1 MDIEKKLSAK
11 ECADLIKSK
20 QITAVELTKKF
31 LDRSKKLNESINS
44 LITICEDEAIER
56 AIYIDKNLDKFKDK
70 KLVGVPISI
79 KDAINT
85 KNILTT
91 AGSKILKNFLPPKS
105 AFTVDKLL
113 DEGAIITSKSNC
125 DEFAMGSSNETS
137 QYGPCNNPWNINKVP
152 GGSSGGSAA
161 SVASSQN
168 LLSLGS
174 DTGGSIRQPAA
185 LCGVVGLK
193 PTYGTVSRNGLIA
206 FGSSLDQIGPFSK
219 NVEDCE
225 ILYDSIKGHDKD
237 DLTSVKKYS
246 EIQKLKIEDLKIGI
260 CKELSGEG
268 ISQEV
273 NKHFNNTID
282 ELKKLG
288 AKVEYVSVPFI
299 KESLPVYYLTAPS
312 EASSNLNRYDGIK
325 YGLSKN
331 NYENSWDVIKNTRS
345 NFGEEVKRRI
355 LLGTFALSS
364 GYYDEYYGKAQKV
377 RGMIVNSF
385 KKIFEDYNILV
396 SPTSPTTA
404 FDLGSMIDDPLTM
417 YQNDIC
423 TMPANIAGIPAI
435 SIPCGLSEGLPIGFQ
450 IMGPHFSDNN
460 IISIA
465 KELEDH
471 LQLNILESLKIW
483 RKLYLHCLLQF

>member
-1 MDIEKKLSAK
+1 MNIGKELSAK
-11 ECADLIKSK
+11 QCVDLIKSK
-20 QITAVELTKKF
+20 SISATELTTF
-31 LDRSKKLNESINS
+31 YLDRSKKINNEINS
-44 LITICEDEAIER
+44 LITICEDEALKR
-56 AIYIDKNLDKFKDK
+56 AKYIDDNLAKFKDK
-70 KLVGVPISI
+70 KLVGIPISI

-85 KNILTT
+85 KDILTT
-91 AGSKILKNFLPPKS
+91 AGSKILENFKPPKN
-105 AFTVDKLL
+105 AFVIDRLL
-113 DEGAIITSKSNC
+113 DEGAIITSKANC

-137 QYGPCNNPWNINKVP
+137 QYGPCNNPWDKKRVP

-168 LLSLGS
+168 LLSIGS
-174 DTGGSIRQPAA
+174 DTGGSIRQPAS

-206 FGSSLDQIGPFSK
+206 FGSSLDQIGPFSR
-219 NVEDCE
+219 NVDDCE
-225 ILYDSIKGHDKD
+225 ILYNSIKGFDKN
-237 DLTSVKKYS
+237 DLTSIRKYS
-246 EIQKLKIEDLKIGI
+246 ESNIVNIKDLKIGI
-260 CKELSGEG
+260 CEELSGEG
-268 ISQEV
+268 ISDGV
-273 NKHFNNTID
+273 NKHFVNTVE

-288 AKVEYVSVPFI
+288 AKIDHVSVPYI
-299 KESLPVYYLTAPS
+299 RESLPVYYLTAPS

-325 YGLSKN
+325 YGLSDN
-331 NYENSWDVIKNTRS
+331 NYESSWEVIKNTRS

-385 KKIFEDYNILV
+385 SEVFKDYDILI
-396 SPTSPTTA
+396 SPTSPITA
-404 FDLGSMIDDPLTM
+404 FNLGEMVDDPLTM

-435 SIPCGLSEGLPIGFQ
+435 SIPCGLNDGLPVGFQ

-465 KELEDH
+465 KELENH
-471 LQLNILESLKIW
+471 LEINILESLKI
-483 RKLYLHCLLQF
+483 

>member
-85 KNILTT
+85 KDILTT

-105 AFTVDKLL
+105 AFVINKLL

-137 QYGPCNNPWNINKVP
+137 QYGPCKNPWDISKVP

-168 LLSLGS
+168 LLSIGS

-225 ILYDSIKGHDKD
+225 ILYNSIKGHDKE
-237 DLTSVKKYS
+237 DLTSIKNYS
-246 EIQKLKIEDLKIGI
+246 EVKNIEIKNLKIGV
-260 CKELSGEG
+260 CEELVGDG
-268 ISQEV
+268 ISEEV
-273 NKHFNNTID
+273 NTHFSNTIE

-288 AKVEYVSVPFI
+288 AKIEYVSVPYI

-325 YGLSKN
+325 YGLSEN
-331 NYENSWDVIKNTRS
+331 RYDNSWEVIKNTRS

-385 KKIFEDYNILV
+385 KKIFEDYNILI
-396 SPTSPTTA
+396 SPTSPITA
-404 FDLGSMIDDPLTM
+404 FGLGAMIDDPLTM

-435 SIPCGLSEGLPIGFQ
+435 SIPCGLSNGLPVGFQ

-465 KELEDH
+465 KELENH
-471 LQLNILESLKIW
+471 LELNILESLN
-483 RKLYLHCLLQF
+483 L

>member
-1 MDIEKKLSAK
+1 M
-11 ECADLIKSK
+11 
-20 QITAVELTKKF
+20 
-31 LDRSKKLNESINS
+31 
-44 LITICEDEAIER
+44 
-56 AIYIDKNLDKFKDK
+56 
-70 KLVGVPISI
+70 
-79 KDAINT
+79 
-85 KNILTT
+85 
-91 AGSKILKNFLPPKS
+91 KNFFPPKN
-105 AFTVDKLL
+105 AFVINKLL
-113 DEGAIITSKSNC
+113 NEGAIITSKSNC

-137 QYGPCNNPWNINKVP
+137 QYGPCSNPWNLAKVP

-168 LLSLGS
+168 LLSIGS

-225 ILYDSIKGHDKD
+225 ILFNSIKGYDEE
-237 DLTSVKKYS
+237 DLTSVKNYS
-246 EIQKLKIEDLKIGI
+246 KVEKVGIKDLKIGV
-260 CKELSGEG
+260 CEELTGDG
-268 ISQEV
+268 ISEEV
-273 NKHFNNTID
+273 NIHFSKTIE

-288 AKVEYVSVPFI
+288 AKIEYISVPYI

-325 YGLSKN
+325 YGLSEN
-331 NYENSWDVIKNTRS
+331 NFEDSWAVIKNTRS

-385 KKIFEDYNILV
+385 KKIFEDYNILI
-396 SPTSPTTA
+396 SPTSPITA
-404 FDLGSMIDDPLTM
+404 FDLGAMIDDPLTM

-435 SIPCGLSEGLPIGFQ
+435 SIPCGLSNGLPIGFQ
-450 IMGPHFSDNN
+450 IMGPHFSDNS

-465 KELEDH
+465 KELESH
-471 LQLNILESLKIW
+471 LELNILGSLKI
-483 RKLYLHCLLQF
+483 

>member
-105 AFTVDKLL
+105 AFAVNKLL

-137 QYGPCNNPWNINKVP
+137 QYGPCKNPWDISKVP

-168 LLSLGS
+168 LLSIGS

-225 ILYDSIKGHDKD
+225 ILYNSIKGHDKE
-237 DLTSVKKYS
+237 DLTSIKNYS
-246 EIQKLKIEDLKIGI
+246 EVENTEIKNLKIGV
-260 CKELSGEG
+260 CEELVGDG
-268 ISQEV
+268 ISEEV
-273 NKHFNNTID
+273 NSHFSNTIE

-288 AKVEYVSVPFI
+288 AKIEYVSVPYI

-325 YGLSKN
+325 YGLSENK
-331 NYENSWDVIKNTRS
+331 YDNSWEVIKNTRS

-385 KKIFEDYNILV
+385 RKIFEDYNILI
-396 SPTSPTTA
+396 SPTSPITA
-404 FDLGSMIDDPLTM
+404 FGLGAMIDDPLTM

-435 SIPCGLSEGLPIGFQ
+435 SIPCGLSNGLPVGFQ

-465 KELEDH
+465 KELENH
-471 LQLNILESLKIW
+471 LELNILESLN
-483 RKLYLHCLLQF
+483 L

>member
-11 ECADLIKSK
+11 ECAYLIKSK

-105 AFTVDKLL
+105 AFAVNKLL

-137 QYGPCNNPWNINKVP
+137 QYGPCKNPWDISKVP

-168 LLSLGS
+168 LLSIGS

-225 ILYDSIKGHDKD
+225 ILYNSIKGHDKE
-237 DLTSVKKYS
+237 DLTSIKNYS
-246 EIQKLKIEDLKIGI
+246 EVENTEIKNLKIGV
-260 CKELSGEG
+260 CEELVGDG
-268 ISQEV
+268 ISEEV
-273 NKHFNNTID
+273 NSHFSNTIE

-288 AKVEYVSVPFI
+288 AKIEYVSVPYI

-325 YGLSKN
+325 YGLSEN
-331 NYENSWDVIKNTRS
+331 RYDNSWEVIKNTRS

-385 KKIFEDYNILV
+385 KKIFEDYNILI
-396 SPTSPTTA
+396 SPTSPITA
-404 FDLGSMIDDPLTM
+404 FGLGAMIDDPLTM

-435 SIPCGLSEGLPIGFQ
+435 SIPCGLSNGLPVGFQ

-465 KELEDH
+465 KELENH
-471 LQLNILESLKIW
+471 LELNILESLN
-483 RKLYLHCLLQF
+483 L

>member
-31 LDRSKKLNESINS
+31 LNRSKKLNESINS

-85 KNILTT
+85 KDILTT

-105 AFTVDKLL
+105 AFVINKLI

-137 QYGPCNNPWNINKVP
+137 QYGPCKNPWDLSKVP

-168 LLSLGS
+168 LLSIGS

-225 ILYDSIKGHDKD
+225 ILYNSIKGHDKE
-237 DLTSVKKYS
+237 DLTSIKNYS
-246 EIQKLKIEDLKIGI
+246 EVENIEIKNLKIGV
-260 CKELSGEG
+260 CEELVGDG
-268 ISQEV
+268 ISEEV
-273 NKHFNNTID
+273 NTHFSNTIE

-288 AKVEYVSVPFI
+288 AKIEYVSVPYI

-325 YGLSKN
+325 YGLSQNK
-331 NYENSWDVIKNTRS
+331 YDNSWEVIKNTRS

-385 KKIFEDYNILV
+385 KKIFGDYNILI
-396 SPTSPTTA
+396 SPTSPITA
-404 FDLGSMIDDPLTM
+404 FKLGAMIDDPLTM

-435 SIPCGLSEGLPIGFQ
+435 SIPCGLSNGLPVGFQ

-465 KELEDH
+465 KELENH
-471 LQLNILESLKIW
+471 LELNILESLN
-483 RKLYLHCLLQF
+483 L

>member
-11 ECADLIKSK
+11 QCADLIKTK
-20 QITAVELTKKF
+20 QITASELTKKF
-31 LDRSKKLNESINS
+31 LRRSKDINQNINS
-44 LITICEDEAIER
+44 LITICEDEAIKR
-56 AIYIDKNLDKFKDK
+56 AKYIDENLDEFKDK

-85 KNILTT
+85 KDILTT
-91 AGSKILKNFLPPKS
+91 AGSKILKNFYPPKS
-105 AFTVDKLL
+105 AFVIKKLL

-137 QYGPCNNPWNINKVP
+137 QYGPCLNPWNLSKVP

-168 LLSLGS
+168 LLSIGS

-225 ILYDSIKGHDKD
+225 LLYDSIKGYDKD

-246 EIQKLKIEDLKIGI
+246 EIKKSEIKNLKIGV
-260 CKELSGEG
+260 CEELTGEG
-268 ISQEV
+268 ISSEV
-273 NKHFNNTID
+273 NKYFNNTIE

-288 AKVEYVSVPFI
+288 AKIEYISVPYI

-331 NYENSWDVIKNTRS
+331 NYENSWEVIKNTRS

-364 GYYDEYYGKAQKV
+364 GYYDEFYGKAQKV
-377 RGMIVNSF
+377 RGMIVDSF
-385 KKIFEDYNILV
+385 KKIFKEYNILI
-396 SPTSPTTA
+396 SPTSPITA

-435 SIPCGLSEGLPIGFQ
+435 SIPCGLSDGLPIGFQ

-465 KELEDH
+465 KELESH
-471 LQLNILESLKIW
+471 LELNLLESLKI
-483 RKLYLHCLLQF
+483 

>member
-1 MDIEKKLSAK
+1 MDIENKLSAK
-11 ECADLIKSK
+11 ECTNLIKSN
-20 QITAVELTKKF
+20 QITAVEITKKF
-31 LDRSKKLNESINS
+31 LDRSKKLNQSINS

-85 KNILTT
+85 KDILTT
-91 AGSKILKNFLPPKS
+91 AGSKILKNYLPPKS
-105 AFTVDKLL
+105 AFVINKLL

-137 QYGPCNNPWNINKVP
+137 QYGPCKNPWDISKVP

-168 LLSLGS
+168 LLSIGS

-225 ILYDSIKGHDKD
+225 ILYNSIKGHDKE
-237 DLTSVKKYS
+237 DLTSIKNYS
-246 EIQKLKIEDLKIGI
+246 EVENTEIKNLKIGV
-260 CKELSGEG
+260 CEELVGDG
-268 ISQEV
+268 ISEEV
-273 NKHFNNTID
+273 NSHFSNTIE

-288 AKVEYVSVPFI
+288 AKIEYVSVPYI

-325 YGLSKN
+325 YGLSEN
-331 NYENSWDVIKNTRS
+331 RYDNSWEVIKNTRS

-385 KKIFEDYNILV
+385 KKIFEDYNILI
-396 SPTSPTTA
+396 SPTSPITA
-404 FDLGSMIDDPLTM
+404 FDLGAMIDDPLTM

-435 SIPCGLSEGLPIGFQ
+435 SIPCGLSNGLPVGFQ

-465 KELEDH
+465 KELENH
-471 LQLNILESLKIW
+471 LELNILESLN
-483 RKLYLHCLLQF
+483 L